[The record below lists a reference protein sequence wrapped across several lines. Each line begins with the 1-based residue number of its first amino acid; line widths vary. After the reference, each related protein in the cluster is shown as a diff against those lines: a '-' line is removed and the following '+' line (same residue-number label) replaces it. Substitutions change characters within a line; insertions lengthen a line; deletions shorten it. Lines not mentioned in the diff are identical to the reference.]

1 MSVESARCSRC
12 VNPGNSLSLGSERR
26 ITVRTLLLAGG
37 VHVVVFSRRRFLGIQ
52 TARYRLHHALIARIA
67 GTPLLTWPNPALKI
81 PSRHTQADG
90 AVRHTS

>member
-1 MSVESARCSRC
+1 MSRVQGFSRC

-67 GTPLLTWPNPALKI
+67 HAASLGRIRLSI